1 MNKLLRNLQATLLL
15 TFALT
20 ACDASAVPVTYYI
33 DNQCK
38 AASVSEFTIDL
49 AAHTI
54 VVRDASGIVPISIES
69 VLQFGCF
76 RLKQNLTQY
85 NLAASDLGGFTLYYS
100 DAGTSSRFTVQYLGV
115 SFTGAK
121 RVFSNYILLLAAP

>member
-1 MNKLLRNLQATLLL
+1 MSKLLHKLQTTLLL

-20 ACDASAVPVTYYI
+20 ACDTSAVPVAYYI

-69 VLQFGCF
+69 GLQSDCF

-85 NLAASDLGGFTLYYS
+85 NLAASDLGGPTLYYS
-100 DAGTSSRFTVQYLGV
+100 DAGIRPRFTVQYLGV
-115 SFTGAK
+115 SFTGA
-121 RVFSNYILLLAAP
+121 AP